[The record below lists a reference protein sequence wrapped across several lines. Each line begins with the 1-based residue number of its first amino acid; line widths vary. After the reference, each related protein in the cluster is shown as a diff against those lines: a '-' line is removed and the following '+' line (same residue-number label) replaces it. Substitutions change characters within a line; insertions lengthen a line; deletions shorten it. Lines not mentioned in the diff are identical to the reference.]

1 MRRRIWRKIAL
12 SSYLFLSR
20 WRFQTIQRSAT
31 TKVTI
36 NVANKAPITKN
47 QNGYKKNDKA
57 SMIGMTQR
65 KRIKDKKPTI
75 RSRYPRSPA
84 QLVKFHVGKN
94 KNHSHHY
101 FWHLCFD
108 VVVKLVPLCLDL
120 CTNWLIIKCT
130 PNINLFYIIV
140 LIQFIYKISKCCFP
154 LCWWKV

>member
-1 MRRRIWRKIAL
+1 
-12 SSYLFLSR
+12 
-20 WRFQTIQRSAT
+20 
-31 TKVTI
+31 
-36 NVANKAPITKN
+36 
-47 QNGYKKNDKA
+47 
-57 SMIGMTQR
+57 MIGMPQR

-140 LIQFIYKISKCCFP
+140 QRLFIYKISVPSVVSLFAGERFKEGLWCEKDWAFNLPDFLINDFFP
-154 LCWWKV
+154 WKGNSARGQRTISSFRLIKTLKKYWTHFF

>member
-1 MRRRIWRKIAL
+1 
-12 SSYLFLSR
+12 
-20 WRFQTIQRSAT
+20 
-31 TKVTI
+31 
-36 NVANKAPITKN
+36 
-47 QNGYKKNDKA
+47 
-57 SMIGMTQR
+57 MIGMTQR

-84 QLVKFHVGKN
+84 KLVKFHVGKN

-140 LIQFIYKISKCCFP
+140 LIQRLFIYKFQFQVLFPSLLVKGLKKVSDAKKIEPLTFLISWLMISFLEKATRPEVRGQFRVSGSLKP
-154 LCWWKV
+154 